1 MTVTIDFYYGL
12 GSRYSYL
19 AASQIPRIQSQFDCK
34 FIWKPLFSGALIRLR
49 PHNPFTD
56 QPSSGQY

>member
-19 AASQIPRIQSQFDCK
+19 AASQISRIQSRFDCK
-34 FIWKPLFSGALIRLR
+34 FIWKPLYSG
-49 PHNPFTD
+49 
-56 QPSSGQY
+56 